1 MDLFI
6 INDRRCFQI
15 FFTIENYRLGSDV
28 VLSPLPTK
36 GEPTSHAAN
45 ADFLQQILMV
55 WPEILKVDFYRGA
68 KQQGSSENR
77 SLPMMA
83 PGLPAAHLH
92 SLCKLIKQ
100 QVPSAFFGHHHAS
113 LIVSAC

>member
-1 MDLFI
+1 MDFFI
-6 INDRRCFQI
+6 INDERCFQI
-15 FFTIENYRLGSDV
+15 FFAIENYRLGSDV

-36 GEPTSHAAN
+36 GEPASHAAN
-45 ADFLQQILMV
+45 ADFLV
-55 WPEILKVDFYRGA
+55 WPEILKVHFYHGA

-77 SLPMMA
+77 SLPVMA
-83 PGLPAAHLH
+83 PGLPVAHLH
-92 SLCKLIKQ
+92 RLCKLIKQ